1 MLTTIAD
8 LEKEIDLFHKN
19 VTASNKLVS
28 LIDSMRGTLKE
39 LSFVLGK
46 RADALQQLIGAL
58 PNDIKSGN
66 EDLIKQMLDSFSAE
80 QKKFEQALESAQ
92 KKYAEKLAETE
103 KVVISIP
110 EELKKDNE
118 SALAGQ
124 VELLKKVQDSYAVTL
139 RESQAG
145 FASQSEA
152 FKKVAQQML
161 DSFSAEQKKFEQALE
176 SAQKNYAE
184 KLAETEKVVI
194 SIPEELKKDNESAL
208 AGQVELLK
216 KVQDSYAVTL
226 RESQA
231 GFASQSEAF
240 IKVAQELSVTLEEK
254 HHAFLEKLE
263 STNMGQIYKY
273 CQDMNK
279 SLNTKLVILIV
290 GVAVATALSIV
301 SFFI

>member
-8 LEKEIDLFHKN
+8 LEKEIDEFHKN

-39 LSFVLGK
+39 LSFVLGQ
-46 RADALQQLIGAL
+46 RADALQQLIDAL

-66 EDLIKQMLDSFSAE
+66 DGLIKQMLDSFSAE
-80 QKKFEQALESAQ
+80 QKKYEH
-92 KKYAEKLAETE
+92 
-103 KVVISIP
+103 
-110 EELKKDNE
+110 
-118 SALAGQ
+118 
-124 VELLKKVQDSYAVTL
+124 
-139 RESQAG
+139 
-145 FASQSEA
+145 
-152 FKKVAQQML
+152 
-161 DSFSAEQKKFEQALE
+161 ALE

-216 KVQDSYAVTL
+216 KVQDSYGATL
-226 RESQA
+226 KESQA
-231 GFASQSEAF
+231 GFVSQSEVF
-240 IKVAQELSVTLEEK
+240 IKAAQELSAIGEK

-263 STNMGQIYKY
+263 STNMYQIYKY

-279 SLNTKLVILIV
+279 SLNTKLVILIG
-290 GVAVATALSIV
+290 GVAVAITLTIV
-301 SFFI
+301 SFFY